1 MEEIK
6 DMGKE
11 GDTFQSKIF
20 WLRRLQRGYLARIEA
35 SLKKAE
41 QLLMTDPDVATLL
54 INDAN
59 AAHKEMW
66 RQLHEKWYYKMANLN
81 ISNGF

>member
-1 MEEIK
+1 
-6 DMGKE
+6 MGKE
-11 GDTFQSKIF
+11 GDTFQREIF
-20 WLRRLQRGYLARIEA
+20 WLRRLKRGYLARTEA
-35 SLKKAE
+35 SLKGAE
-41 QLLMTDPDVATLL
+41 QLLMTEPDVATLL

-66 RQLHEKWYYKMANLN
+66 RQLHEMWYYKMANLN